1 MSEDLPSEVKL
12 PLSTLSHGRIGAI
25 VTVPLQG
32 EEYRGR
38 IIAVEKGIAS
48 VQLFERLSRP
58 SESGL
63 CVTLIQAMP
72 KREKMELI
80 IQKATE
86 LGVASIIPCTSE
98 RSITLAEREATQA
111 KAHRWAAI
119 AVRAVVQSRRRIIP
133 EVRQCVD
140 LATALE
146 MASGSQLKIILYE
159 REVHHSLRDFSG
171 KAFQSLAIVA
181 GPEGGFTEDE
191 ALLAQ
196 GHGYVPVRLGG
207 RILRCETASIAA
219 ISIAQF
225 LWGDL

>member
-1 MSEDLPSEVKL
+1 MNEGNLLL
-12 PLSTLSHGRIGAI
+12 PLSALSHSRIGAI
-25 VTVPLQG
+25 VTVRSQG
-32 EEYRGR
+32 EEYRAR
-38 IIAVEKGIAS
+38 IIDVEKGIAS

-63 CVTLIQAMP
+63 SVTLIQAMP

-86 LGVASIIPCTSE
+86 LGVTAIIPCTSE
-98 RSITLAEREATQA
+98 RSVTLAEREASQA

-119 AVRAVVQSRRRIIP
+119 AVKAVEQSRRRIIP

-140 LATALE
+140 FATALE
-146 MASGSQLKIILYE
+146 KASDSQLKIILYE
-159 REVHHSLRDFSG
+159 REVHHSLRDFSD
-171 KAFQSLAIVA
+171 KTFQSLAIVA
-181 GPEGGFTEDE
+181 GPEGGFTDDE

-196 GHGYVPVRLGG
+196 GHGYIPVRLGG